1 MNANESFI
9 DLSKLSIKQRA
20 ILEKRLDERRGKK
33 NAATIEQAAPASGAD
48 EDNRV
53 LATSVGGVE
62 DLLAKFY
69 GRFPWPWLPMK
80 FDYLVDPDFETYA
93 LNQDVGDYTHGTV
106 PLRPAIWV
114 AGCGT
119 NQAINT
125 ALKFPNATVV
135 GSDISEK
142 SLEICARNSRDLG
155 LSNLELRRES
165 INNASYDGQ
174 FDHVI
179 CTGVIHHNA
188 DPQISLSRLS
198 AALKPGGIMEMMVY
212 NRYHRS
218 VTSAFQ
224 KAMRIFGENR
234 DAIDFE
240 SDLAIARK
248 VAASLPVKSLLEK
261 GFIMYM
267 DLSESDFADLLIQPV
282 EHSYTVDSLEEI
294 AEGCGLEMLYPCIS
308 MYAKWLASN
317 SWNIDF
323 GDAELQQAYDALPD
337 TRRWQVTNLL
347 LHEKSPLLWFYLQ
360 RKDSPNKRKPE
371 GVVCEEFLDATFA
384 KAHTT
389 QRSFLRGEGDRY
401 RPGHNSLPYPMIS
414 PDESVKA
421 IYERV
426 DGKTPMREIFEQL
439 EIARTFQNVNNA
451 RIKLT
456 TSAFPY
462 CRAVSARVN

>member
-1 MNANESFI
+1 MNPGENSI
-9 DLSKLSIKQRA
+9 DLSKLSIRQRA
-20 ILEKRLDERRGKK
+20 ILEKRLSERRN
-33 NAATIEQAAPASGAD
+33 NAVAQAGSASSRD
-48 EDNRV
+48 EENKV

-69 GRFPWPWLPMK
+69 GRFPWPRLPMK
-80 FDYLVDPDFETYA
+80 FDYLVDPDFETYT
-93 LNQDVGDYTHGTV
+93 LNQDVGDYAHATV
-106 PLRPAIWV
+106 PLSPAIWV

-125 ALKFPNATVV
+125 ALKFPNASVV
-135 GSDISEK
+135 GSDISQK
-142 SLEICARNSRDLG
+142 SLEICARNSRDLSI
-155 LSNLELRRES
+155 SNLELREES
-165 INNASYDGQ
+165 INNAAYSGQ

-188 DPQISLSRLS
+188 DPQVSLARLA
-198 AALKPGGIMEMMVY
+198 AALKPGGIMEIMVY

-234 DAIDFE
+234 AAIDFE
-240 SDLAIARK
+240 ADLAIAQK
-248 VAASLPVKSLLEK
+248 VAASLPVKGLLEK

-267 DLSESDFADLLIQPV
+267 DWSESDFADLLIQPV
-282 EHSYTVDSLEEI
+282 EHSYTVESLEEA
-294 AEGCGLEMLYPCIS
+294 AERCGLEMLYPCIS

-323 GDAELQQAYDALPD
+323 GDAELQQAYDSLPD

-371 GVVCEEFLDATFA
+371 SEVCEDFLNATFE
-384 KAHTT
+384 KVHTT
-389 QRSFLRGEGDRY
+389 QRSFLRVEGDRY
-401 RPGHNSLPYPMIS
+401 QPGHNSLPYPMTR
-414 PDESVKA
+414 PDDSVKA
-421 IYERV
+421 IYDRV
-426 DGKTPMREIFEQL
+426 DGKTSMRQIFEQL
-439 EIARTFQNVNNA
+439 EIAQTFQNVNDA

-462 CRAVSARVN
+462 CRAVKARVN